1 MVDPAR
7 VELASAIVL
16 VWVIHNYGQLYRQL
30 PNYPNTF

>member
-16 VWVIHNYGQLYRQL
+16 VWVIYNYRQLYRQL